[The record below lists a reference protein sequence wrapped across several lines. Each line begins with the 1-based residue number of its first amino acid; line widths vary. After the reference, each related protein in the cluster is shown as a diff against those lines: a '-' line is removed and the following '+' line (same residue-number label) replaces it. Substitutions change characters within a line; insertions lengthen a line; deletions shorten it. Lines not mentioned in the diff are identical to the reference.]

1 MRRQVGWALAS
12 VVSLGFAGP
21 GGASAADLAYKAQP
35 AMMTEVFS
43 WTGFYVGGNVGY
55 AWGSSTIRGT
65 ETAPTPPFFA
75 IDTAAISAAASP
87 KLNSDGFTGGAQAG
101 YNWQTG
107 SAVFGVEADI
117 DAFHIRGRTT
127 GTFAFPSTLPGG
139 PIGPPTAFFTSTSSV
154 STDWLFTGRGRLGWA
169 ADNWLLYATG
179 GVAVTNVNVNQSIGL
194 IAPFVFNATTSSTRV
209 GYTVGGGFEY
219 AMDRNWSV
227 KGEYLYVD
235 FGTLNGVGALTPA
248 FAGFTYTNSTHL
260 TANIAR
266 AGLNYHFGAPVLAK
280 Y

>member
-1 MRRQVGWALAS
+1 
-12 VVSLGFAGP
+12 
-21 GGASAADLAYKAQP
+21 
-35 AMMTEVFS
+35 MTEAFS
-43 WTGFYVGGNVGY
+43 WTGFYFGGNVGY
-55 AWGSSTIRGT
+55 ASGSSAIRGT
-65 ETAPTPPFFA
+65 ETVPTPPFLA
-75 IDTAAISAAASP
+75 IDSAAVSAAASP

-101 YNWQTG
+101 YNWQAG

-169 ADNWLLYATG
+169 ADNWMLYATG

-235 FGTLNGVGALTPA
+235 FGTLNGVGVLTPA